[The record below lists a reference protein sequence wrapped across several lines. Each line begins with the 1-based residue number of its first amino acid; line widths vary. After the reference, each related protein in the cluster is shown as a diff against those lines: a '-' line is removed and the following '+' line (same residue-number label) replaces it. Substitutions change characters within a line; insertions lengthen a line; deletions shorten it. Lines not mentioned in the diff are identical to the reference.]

1 MDDIKRLCVSLRR
14 VAKQDRVLFHYNG
27 HGVPRPTPNGEIW
40 VFNKNYTQYIPLSV
54 YDLQVSDTSRV
65 ARDGRTH
72 TGRAVGRQVVDRGWV
87 RTRTSRASFNTLNN

>member
-1 MDDIKRLCVSLRR
+1 VSLRR

-65 ARDGRTH
+65 ARGTDGRTRDAQSAGRLW
-72 TGRAVGRQVVDRGWV
+72 TGAGFGPGRAGP
-87 RTRTSRASFNTLNN
+87 ASTL